1 MKMVPRWFLAAT
13 AATVAVVTACCA
25 VASADP
31 PAAGVSRVT
40 PVVLAY
46 RRARPAVVNISAKKV
61 VRTRWGLFGSDPFD
75 EIFPDMLSRRVPI
88 QSLGSGVVIHGDGYI
103 VTNAHVVRQA
113 VEIIVVTPDKIR
125 LAAKVI
131 STEVKQDLAVLKVSL
146 PAGKKL
152 PRVPLGRS
160 DDLMVGETVI
170 AIGNP
175 MGYANTLTTGVISAV
190 DRKLTF
196 SGGVTYAGLIQTD
209 APINPGNSGGP
220 LLNIRG
226 ELIGINTAIRGDAQ
240 NIGFAIP
247 VDTMA
252 DTLSSLLD
260 FEKINRVVFGASIK
274 QRHTESGDELY
285 VSAVRKGTPA
295 DGKLRAGDRLLSLD
309 ATPVKQIP
317 DYVCA
322 LLEAKAGTTVRLG
335 VRRDGRDLAV
345 AVPILAKPRPDGS
358 ALASAMLGLAVR
370 PLTPQMAQSLRL
382 SVDRGLLVVQV
393 EQGGPAERLGVR
405 LRDVLF
411 QVDRFYVSSVDG
423 LGMVLENV
431 KAGETIKIG
440 LVRGNVRA
448 LAGIRVRDPK
458 TKPPPS
464 GRPI

>member
-1 MKMVPRWFLAAT
+1 MKTVSRWFS
-13 AATVAVVTACCA
+13 VAVAAA
-25 VASADP
+25 VSCPAVGADP
-31 PAAGVSRVT
+31 AASGVSRVT

-46 RRARPAVVNISAKKV
+46 RRARPAVVNISAQKI
-61 VRTRWGLFGSDPFD
+61 VRTRWGLFGSDPLAD
-75 EIFPDMLSRRVPI
+75 VFPDMLSRRVPVK
-88 QSLGSGVVIHGDGYI
+88 SLGSGVVIHPDGYI

-113 VEIIVVTPDKIR
+113 VKISVVMPDKTR
-125 LAAKVI
+125 YGAKVI
-131 STEVKQDLAVLKVSL
+131 STEVKQDLAVLKVDL

-152 PRVPLGRS
+152 PRVALGRS

-196 SGGVTYAGLIQTD
+196 SGGVSYAGLIQTD

-247 VDTMA
+247 VDTVA

-260 FEKINRVVFGASIK
+260 FEKINRVIFGVRVK
-274 QRHTESGDELY
+274 QRHTPGGDELY
-285 VSAVRKGTPA
+285 VAAVGKGTPA
-295 DGKLRAGDRLLSLD
+295 DGKLRVGDRLRMLN
-309 ATPVKQIP
+309 ATRVRQIP
-317 DYVCA
+317 DYLCA
-322 LLEAKAGTTVRLG
+322 LLVAKAPASVRLG
-335 VRRDGRDLAV
+335 VSRGGRDLTV
-345 AVPILAKPRPDGS
+345 DVPILAKPRPDGS
-358 ALASAMLGLAVR
+358 ALAAATLGLVVR
-370 PLTPQMAQSLRL
+370 PLTPQMARSIRL

-393 EQGGPAERLGVR
+393 ERGGPADRLGVR

-431 KAGETIKIG
+431 KAGEAIKIG
-440 LVRGNVRA
+440 IVRGNVRV
-448 LAGIRVRDPK
+448 LATIRVRDPK
-458 TKPPPS
+458 TKPPP
-464 GRPI
+464 GRVERKPV